1 MHRPCVRCQQG
12 RRVQRNTQQ
21 RQRFSNICRV
31 GFHMVRCPQ
40 QEHCSG
46 LQGLHCQAASH
57 TAARVAVEIRRR
69 GQTSQPQEQ
78 LQQPGQPPR
87 ACCFWRPQ
95 RRRLQLH
102 QRKSHDCQ
110 AQPAHP
116 PEGFH
121 VVQVQASARG
131 PASQMQETQRGQERS
146 RLSKHGPALKCL
158 NTHDVTV
165 CCCKLPDCCSRQP
178 ATKRSF
184 QTSPWPAEFAIAA
197 VVLLLM
203 VCWHARA
210 ITAIFKGAVQ
220 LLSS

>member
-110 AQPAHP
+110 AQQAHP

-121 VVQVQASARG
+121 LVQVQSRRARAALPAKCRRHSEGKSGAGCQSMAPHSNVLIHMMSQCAAASCQIVARG
-131 PASQMQETQRGQERS
+131 SQQPRGVS
-146 RLSKHGPALKCL
+146 RPHHGPLSL
-158 NTHDVTV
+158 PLLLL
-165 CCCKLPDCCSRQP
+165 CCC
-178 ATKRSF
+178 
-184 QTSPWPAEFAIAA
+184 
-197 VVLLLM
+197 
-203 VCWHARA
+203 
-210 ITAIFKGAVQ
+210 
-220 LLSS
+220 